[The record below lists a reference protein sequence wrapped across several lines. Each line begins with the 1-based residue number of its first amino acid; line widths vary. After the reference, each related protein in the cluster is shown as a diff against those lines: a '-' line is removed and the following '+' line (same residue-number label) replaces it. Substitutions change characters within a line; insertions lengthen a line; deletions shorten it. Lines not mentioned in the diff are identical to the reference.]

1 MPKHTR
7 THPSRPASPQPKKRR
22 RSPLRVFQSAVY
34 HTTFYLF
41 IIIVGCLVVGSAYG
55 LGEQAVQSGGQ
66 SRFNLFVMVAA
77 YVVVVSSLSSQ
88 LDFFEELLSWPLDG
102 AGTKRILRNTKEKA
116 GRVAAWAQ

>member
-1 MPKHTR
+1 VLLVKRSITHTSDWRTEPARPRLSIIVMPKHTR

-77 YVVVVSSLSSQ
+77 YVVVVSSLSSHF
-88 LDFFEELLSWPLDG
+88 DFFEE
-102 AGTKRILRNTKEKA
+102 
-116 GRVAAWAQ
+116 